1 MHPSISNMILMASAV
16 DNEIQGEYAESFL
29 AFYNSKNHGYANM
42 ELHHQFDAK
51 GFHNV
56 GFAEGTV
63 LVLLSGLLKR
73 SNLTAPS
80 NCTPFAFQELQPAN
94 MNQKSRSLI
103 CKMTNQN
110 GGLAQS
116 AEEIKTKAKQDVAAP
131 MDYNKM
137 IFQLQA
143 FVALIEILFGNER
156 IAASKLRNFIRLIEV
171 NSIFYKG
178 RAALDDFF
186 PSKVLWSVCT
196 RFQLFLDNCTHAE
209 ERENVD
215 DSFIDFSADHRDII
229 LDQFGATLSSCFKEV
244 TNKEVS
250 NKDSDNEIKKGKKT
264 KKQKKEEM
272 KRKKEGHN
280 RDSELAIKN
289 KHQCKDFKM
298 RE

>member
-1 MHPSISNMILMASAV
+1 MDFRHAKCILPPLGAMGIQGATGQPGHLEHEVFKSLGKGLKRMGEAADEANLLKQEEIKLRGDKDDKKKDCIKDMHPSISKMILMASAL
-16 DNEIQGEYAESFL
+16 DNEIQGEYAESFK

-63 LVLLSGLLKR
+63 LALWSGLLKR
-73 SNLTAPS
+73 SNPTAPS
-80 NCTPFAFQELQPAN
+80 NCTPFAFQEIQPAN

-103 CKMTNQN
+103 CMMINQK

-131 MDYNKM
+131 ADYNKM

-143 FVALIEILFGNER
+143 FIALIEILFGDESITAR
-156 IAASKLRNFIRLIEV
+156 KLRKFIRCIKI

-178 RAALDDFF
+178 CMALDDFF

-196 RFQLFLDNCTHAE
+196 RF
-209 ERENVD
+209 
-215 DSFIDFSADHRDII
+215 
-229 LDQFGATLSSCFKEV
+229 
-244 TNKEVS
+244 
-250 NKDSDNEIKKGKKT
+250 
-264 KKQKKEEM
+264 
-272 KRKKEGHN
+272 
-280 RDSELAIKN
+280 
-289 KHQCKDFKM
+289 
-298 RE
+298 